1 MGPSPKNMCED
12 PAIQRFI
19 QSNIEEIFVTGKN
32 FQLLRSQSAK
42 SRTYKQRKSKVFF
55 VFFFPLPKVKSGQKG
70 EEHEF
75 SNKVFVFQICGFE
88 SLVKFSKFFATFFKF
103 TLIFQKN
110 SIFFVSQ

>member
-55 VFFFPLPKVKSGQKG
+55 VFFFLYPKSKAARKVKNMS
-70 EEHEF
+70 
-75 SNKVFVFQICGFE
+75 SQIRFL
-88 SLVKFSKFFATFFKF
+88 SFKF
-103 TLIFQKN
+103 AVLK
-110 SIFFVSQ
+110 VW